1 MAKIEHV
8 RTGKELTIDQEIPPM
23 LTYGVESYDEETDEF
38 VLEDR
43 IEIDGEEYRVLD
55 DGVEY
60 FETG

>member
-8 RTGKELTIDQEIPPM
+8 RTGKVLTTDQEIPPM
-23 LTYGVESYDEETDEF
+23 MTYGVESYDEETDEL
-38 VLEDR
+38 VVEDR